1 MVQKVRYCKQFFG
14 AIFFSGK
21 VQKSFQNL
29 VLIALGIHYKIVLGL
44 IHENCLSVVF

>member
-21 VQKSFQNL
+21 VQKSFENL
-29 VLIALGIHYKIVLGL
+29 VLIACYKAYAIK
-44 IHENCLSVVF
+44 